1 MAEISNESL
10 PILFDKLIYLLVT
23 VLYFPLEDAPVH
35 FAPGDEVLPIWTYQ
49 EVAWR
54 VQMVAIAL
62 VVGLS
67 KNIREVEDA
76 YGADLVA
83 NDDDGLAENFF
94 DDRDLVGGAVLVME
108 TLQL

>member
-1 MAEISNESL
+1 
-10 PILFDKLIYLLVT
+10 
-23 VLYFPLEDAPVH
+23 
-35 FAPGDEVLPIWTYQ
+35 
-49 EVAWR
+49 
-54 VQMVAIAL
+54 MVAIAL
-62 VVGLS
+62 VVGLP